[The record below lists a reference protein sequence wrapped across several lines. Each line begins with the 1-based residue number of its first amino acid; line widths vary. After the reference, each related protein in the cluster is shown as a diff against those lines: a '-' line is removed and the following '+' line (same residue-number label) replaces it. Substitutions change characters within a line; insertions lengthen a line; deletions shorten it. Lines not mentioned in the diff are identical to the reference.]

1 MKNIIIYIIFG
12 LIFFSSIGAL
22 YYNYI
27 KYKNETIRLTN
38 NQTTLMTSLNNFKF
52 RDSLNAVENGRLKLS
67 ISELKELREAD
78 FKLIKELKL
87 RPKDVETITKVKV
100 VTRDSIIFQL
110 KDSCINYESEWTKV
124 SGCIGDTLSI
134 ETSDSIAFI
143 AHKEYKHKFLFFRWG
158 LERAKVKI
166 INFNPRSSVKSPE
179 WIDLK

>member
-1 MKNIIIYIIFG
+1 MNKFFITCIIILFI
-12 LIFFSSIGAL
+12 LLAAVTRL
-22 YYNYI
+22 YNI
-27 KYKNETIRLTN
+27 TLKEKERFEA

-158 LERAKVKI
+158 LDRAKVKI

>member
-1 MKNIIIYIIFG
+1 MNKFFIICIIILFI
-12 LIFFSSIGAL
+12 LLAAVTKL
-22 YYNYI
+22 YNVTL
-27 KYKNETIRLTN
+27 KEKERFEA

-52 RDSLNAVENGRLKLS
+52 RDSLNAVENGRLKLNL
-67 ISELKELREAD
+67 SELKELREAD

>member
-1 MKNIIIYIIFG
+1 MNKFFITCIIILFI
-12 LIFFSSIGAL
+12 LLAAVTKL
-22 YYNYI
+22 YNVTL
-27 KYKNETIRLTN
+27 KEKERFEA

-52 RDSLNAVENGRLKLS
+52 RDSLNAVENGRLKLNL
-67 ISELKELREAD
+67 SELKELREAD

>member
-1 MKNIIIYIIFG
+1 MNKFFITCIIILFI
-12 LIFFSSIGAL
+12 LLAAVTRL
-22 YYNYI
+22 YNI
-27 KYKNETIRLTN
+27 TLKEKERFEA

-52 RDSLNAVENGRLKLS
+52 RDSLNAVENGRLKLNL
-67 ISELKELREAD
+67 SELKELREAD

-166 INFNPRSSVKSPE
+166 INFNPRSNVKSPE

>member
-1 MKNIIIYIIFG
+1 MNKFFITCIIILFI
-12 LIFFSSIGAL
+12 LLAAVARL
-22 YYNYI
+22 YNI
-27 KYKNETIRLTN
+27 TLKEKERFEA

-52 RDSLNAVENGRLKLS
+52 RDSLNAVENGRLKLNL
-67 ISELKELREAD
+67 SELKELREAD

-100 VTRDSIIFQL
+100 VTRDSIFFQL

-158 LERAKVKI
+158 LQRAKLKI
-166 INFNPRSSVKSPE
+166 INFNPRSSIKSPE

>member
-1 MKNIIIYIIFG
+1 MNKFFIICIIILFI
-12 LIFFSSIGAL
+12 LLAAVTRL
-22 YYNYI
+22 YNVTL
-27 KYKNETIRLTN
+27 KEKERFEA

-52 RDSLNAVENGRLKLS
+52 RDSLNAVENGRLKLNL
-67 ISELKELREAD
+67 SELKELREAD

-134 ETSDSIAFI
+134 ETSDSITFI

>member
-1 MKNIIIYIIFG
+1 MNKFLIICIIILFI
-12 LIFFSSIGAL
+12 LLAAVTRL
-22 YYNYI
+22 YNVTL
-27 KYKNETIRLTN
+27 KEKERFEE

-100 VTRDSIIFQL
+100 VTRDYIIFQL

-158 LERAKVKI
+158 LDRAKVKI

>member
-1 MKNIIIYIIFG
+1 MNK
-12 LIFFSSIGAL
+12 FFITCIVILFILLTAAIKL
-22 YYNYI
+22 YTTTLKEKERI
-27 KYKNETIRLTN
+27 EA

-52 RDSLNAVENGRLKLS
+52 RDSLNAVENGRLKLNL
-67 ISELKELREAD
+67 SELKELREAD

-166 INFNPRSSVKSPE
+166 INFNPRSNVKSPE

>member
-1 MKNIIIYIIFG
+1 MNKFFIICIIILFILLAAVTRLYNIT
-12 LIFFSSIGAL
+12 LIEKERFEA
-22 YYNYI
+22 
-27 KYKNETIRLTN
+27 

-158 LERAKVKI
+158 LQRAKVKI
-166 INFNPRSSVKSPE
+166 INFNPRSSIKSPE

>member
-1 MKNIIIYIIFG
+1 MNKFFITCIIILFI
-12 LIFFSSIGAL
+12 LLAAVTRL
-22 YYNYI
+22 YNVTL
-27 KYKNETIRLTN
+27 KEKERFEA

-52 RDSLNAVENGRLKLS
+52 RDSLNAVENGRLKLNL
-67 ISELKELREAD
+67 SELKELREAD

-100 VTRDSIIFQL
+100 ATRDSIIFQL

>member
-1 MKNIIIYIIFG
+1 MNKFFVICIIILFI
-12 LIFFSSIGAL
+12 LLAAVTRL
-22 YYNYI
+22 YNVTL
-27 KYKNETIRLTN
+27 KEKERFEA

-52 RDSLNAVENGRLKLS
+52 RDSLNAVENGRLKLNL
-67 ISELKELREAD
+67 SELKELREAD

>member
-1 MKNIIIYIIFG
+1 MNKFFITCIIILFI
-12 LIFFSSIGAL
+12 LLAAVTRL
-22 YYNYI
+22 YNI
-27 KYKNETIRLTN
+27 TLKEKERFEA

-166 INFNPRSSVKSPE
+166 INFNPRSNIKSPE

>member
-1 MKNIIIYIIFG
+1 MNKFFITCIIILFI
-12 LIFFSSIGAL
+12 LLAAVTRL
-22 YYNYI
+22 YNI
-27 KYKNETIRLTN
+27 TLKEKERFEA

>member
-1 MKNIIIYIIFG
+1 MNKFFITCIIILFI
-12 LIFFSSIGAL
+12 LLAAVTRL
-22 YYNYI
+22 YNI
-27 KYKNETIRLTN
+27 TLKEKERFEA

-52 RDSLNAVENGRLKLS
+52 RDSLNAVENGRLKLNL
-67 ISELKELREAD
+67 SELKELREAD

-166 INFNPRSSVKSPE
+166 INFNPRSSIKSPE

>member
-1 MKNIIIYIIFG
+1 MNKFFITCIIILFI
-12 LIFFSSIGAL
+12 LLAAVTRL
-22 YYNYI
+22 YNI
-27 KYKNETIRLTN
+27 TLKEKERFEA

-87 RPKDVETITKVKV
+87 RPKDVETITKVKI
-100 VTRDSIIFQL
+100 VTRDSIVFQL

>member
-1 MKNIIIYIIFG
+1 MNKFFIICIIILFI
-12 LIFFSSIGAL
+12 LLAAVTRL
-22 YYNYI
+22 YNI
-27 KYKNETIRLTN
+27 TLKEKERIEA
-38 NQTTLMTSLNNFKF
+38 NQTTLMTSLNSFKF

-87 RPKDVETITKVKV
+87 RPKDVEAITKVKV

-166 INFNPRSSVKSPE
+166 INFNPRSSIKSPE

>member
-1 MKNIIIYIIFG
+1 MNKFFITCIIILFI
-12 LIFFSSIGAL
+12 LLAAVTRL
-22 YYNYI
+22 YTVTLKEKERI
-27 KYKNETIRLTN
+27 EA

-52 RDSLNAVENGRLKLS
+52 RDSLNAVENGRLKLNL
-67 ISELKELREAD
+67 SELKELREAD

-166 INFNPRSSVKSPE
+166 INFNPRSSIKSPE

>member
-1 MKNIIIYIIFG
+1 MNKFFITCIIILFILLAAVTRI
-12 LIFFSSIGAL
+12 
-22 YYNYI
+22 YNVTL
-27 KYKNETIRLTN
+27 KEKERFEA

-52 RDSLNAVENGRLKLS
+52 RDSLNAVENGRLKLNL
-67 ISELKELREAD
+67 SELKELREAD

>member
-1 MKNIIIYIIFG
+1 MNKFFITCIIILFI
-12 LIFFSSIGAL
+12 LLAAVTML
-22 YYNYI
+22 YNI
-27 KYKNETIRLTN
+27 TLKEKERFEA

-110 KDSCINYESEWTKV
+110 KDSCINYESEWTKIN
-124 SGCIGDTLSI
+124 GCIGDTLSI

>member
-1 MKNIIIYIIFG
+1 MNKFFITCIIILFI
-12 LIFFSSIGAL
+12 LLAAVTRL
-22 YYNYI
+22 YNI
-27 KYKNETIRLTN
+27 TLKEKERFEA

-52 RDSLNAVENGRLKLS
+52 RDSLNTVENGRLKLNL
-67 ISELKELREAD
+67 SELKELREAD

-166 INFNPRSSVKSPE
+166 INFNPRSNVKSPE

>member
-1 MKNIIIYIIFG
+1 MNKFFITCIIILFI
-12 LIFFSSIGAL
+12 LLAAVTRL
-22 YYNYI
+22 YTVTLKEKERI
-27 KYKNETIRLTN
+27 EA

-124 SGCIGDTLSI
+124 NGCIGDTLSI

-158 LERAKVKI
+158 LQRAKVKI
-166 INFNPRSSVKSPE
+166 INFNPRSSIKSPE

>member
-1 MKNIIIYIIFG
+1 MNKFLITCIIILFI
-12 LIFFSSIGAL
+12 LLAAVTRL
-22 YYNYI
+22 YNVTL
-27 KYKNETIRLTN
+27 KKKERFEA

-166 INFNPRSSVKSPE
+166 INFNPRSSIKSPE

>member
-1 MKNIIIYIIFG
+1 MNKFFITCIIILFI
-12 LIFFSSIGAL
+12 LLAAVTRL
-22 YYNYI
+22 YNI
-27 KYKNETIRLTN
+27 TLKEKERFEA

-52 RDSLNAVENGRLKLS
+52 RDSLNAVENGRLKLNL
-67 ISELKELREAD
+67 SELKELREAD

-143 AHKEYKHKFLFFRWG
+143 AHKKYKHKFLFFRWG

>member
-1 MKNIIIYIIFG
+1 MNKFFITCIIILFI
-12 LIFFSSIGAL
+12 LLAAVTRL
-22 YYNYI
+22 YNI
-27 KYKNETIRLTN
+27 TLKEKERFEA

-52 RDSLNAVENGRLKLS
+52 RDSLNAVENGRLKLNL
-67 ISELKELREAD
+67 SELKELREAD

-124 SGCIGDTLSI
+124 GGCIGDTLSI

-166 INFNPRSSVKSPE
+166 INFNPRSSIKSPE

>member
-1 MKNIIIYIIFG
+1 MNKFFITCIIILFI
-12 LIFFSSIGAL
+12 LLAAVTRL
-22 YYNYI
+22 YNI
-27 KYKNETIRLTN
+27 TLKEKERFEA

-52 RDSLNAVENGRLKLS
+52 RDSLTAVENGRLKLNL
-67 ISELKELREAD
+67 SELKELREAD

>member
-1 MKNIIIYIIFG
+1 MNKFFITCIIILFI
-12 LIFFSSIGAL
+12 LLAAVTRL
-22 YYNYI
+22 YNI
-27 KYKNETIRLTN
+27 TLKEKERFEA

-87 RPKDVETITKVKV
+87 RPKDVETITIVKV

-166 INFNPRSSVKSPE
+166 INFNPRSSVKSAE
-179 WIDLK
+179 WIDLE

>member
-1 MKNIIIYIIFG
+1 MNKFFITCIIILFI
-12 LIFFSSIGAL
+12 LLAAVTRL
-22 YYNYI
+22 YNVTL
-27 KYKNETIRLTN
+27 KEKERFEA

-52 RDSLNAVENGRLKLS
+52 RDSLNAVENGRLKLNL
-67 ISELKELREAD
+67 SELKELREAD

-110 KDSCINYESEWTKV
+110 KDSCINYESEWTKIN
-124 SGCIGDTLSI
+124 GCIGDTLSI

>member
-1 MKNIIIYIIFG
+1 MNKFFITCIIILFI
-12 LIFFSSIGAL
+12 LLAAVTRL
-22 YYNYI
+22 YNVTL
-27 KYKNETIRLTN
+27 KEKERFEA

-52 RDSLNAVENGRLKLS
+52 RDSLNAVENGRLKLNL
-67 ISELKELREAD
+67 SELKELREAD

-124 SGCIGDTLSI
+124 SGCVGDTLSI

>member
-1 MKNIIIYIIFG
+1 MNKFFITCIIILFI
-12 LIFFSSIGAL
+12 LLAAVTRL
-22 YYNYI
+22 YNI
-27 KYKNETIRLTN
+27 TLKEKERFEA

-52 RDSLNAVENGRLKLS
+52 RDSLNAVENGRLKLNL
-67 ISELKELREAD
+67 SELKELREAD

-110 KDSCINYESEWTKV
+110 KDSCINYESEWTKIN
-124 SGCIGDTLSI
+124 GCIGDTLSI

>member
-1 MKNIIIYIIFG
+1 MNKFFITCIIILFILLAAVTSLYNI
-12 LIFFSSIGAL
+12 AL
-22 YYNYI
+22 
-27 KYKNETIRLTN
+27 KEKERFEA

-100 VTRDSIIFQL
+100 VTRDSIVFQL

>member
-1 MKNIIIYIIFG
+1 MNKFFITCIIILFI
-12 LIFFSSIGAL
+12 LLAAVTRL
-22 YYNYI
+22 YNI
-27 KYKNETIRLTN
+27 TLKEKERFEA

-52 RDSLNAVENGRLKLS
+52 RDSLNAVENGRLKLNL
-67 ISELKELREAD
+67 SELKELREAD

-87 RPKDVETITKVKV
+87 RPKDVETITKIKV

-110 KDSCINYESEWTKV
+110 KDSCINYESEWTKIN
-124 SGCIGDTLSI
+124 GCIGDTLSI

-166 INFNPRSSVKSPE
+166 INFNPRSSVKSAE
-179 WIDLK
+179 WIDLE

>member
-1 MKNIIIYIIFG
+1 MNKFFITCIIILFI
-12 LIFFSSIGAL
+12 LLAAVTRL
-22 YYNYI
+22 YNI
-27 KYKNETIRLTN
+27 TLKEKERFEA

-87 RPKDVETITKVKV
+87 RPKDVETITKVKI
-100 VTRDSIIFQL
+100 VTRDSIVFQL

-158 LERAKVKI
+158 LDRAKVKI

>member
-1 MKNIIIYIIFG
+1 MNKFFITCIIILFI
-12 LIFFSSIGAL
+12 LLAAVTRL
-22 YYNYI
+22 YTVTLKEKERI
-27 KYKNETIRLTN
+27 EA

-166 INFNPRSSVKSPE
+166 INFNPRSSIKSPE

>member
-1 MKNIIIYIIFG
+1 MNKFFITCIIILFI
-12 LIFFSSIGAL
+12 LLAAVTRL
-22 YYNYI
+22 YNVTL
-27 KYKNETIRLTN
+27 KEKERFEA

-52 RDSLNAVENGRLKLS
+52 RDSLNAVENGRLKLNL
-67 ISELKELREAD
+67 SELKELREAD

-158 LERAKVKI
+158 LQRAKVKI

>member
-1 MKNIIIYIIFG
+1 MNKFFIICIIILFI
-12 LIFFSSIGAL
+12 LLAAVTRL
-22 YYNYI
+22 YNVTL
-27 KYKNETIRLTN
+27 KEKERFEA

-52 RDSLNAVENGRLKLS
+52 RDSLNAVENGRLKLNL
-67 ISELKELREAD
+67 SELKELREAD

-166 INFNPRSSVKSPE
+166 INFNPRSNVKSPE

>member
-1 MKNIIIYIIFG
+1 MNK
-12 LIFFSSIGAL
+12 FFITCIVILFILLTAAIKL
-22 YYNYI
+22 YTTTLKEKERI
-27 KYKNETIRLTN
+27 EA

-143 AHKEYKHKFLFFRWG
+143 AHKEYKHKFLFFR
-158 LERAKVKI
+158 
-166 INFNPRSSVKSPE
+166 
-179 WIDLK
+179 

>member
-1 MKNIIIYIIFG
+1 MNKFFITCIIILFI
-12 LIFFSSIGAL
+12 LLAAVTRL
-22 YYNYI
+22 YNI
-27 KYKNETIRLTN
+27 TLKEKERFEA

-100 VTRDSIIFQL
+100 VTRDSIVFQL

>member
-1 MKNIIIYIIFG
+1 MNKFFITCIIILFILLAAVTSLYNI
-12 LIFFSSIGAL
+12 AL
-22 YYNYI
+22 
-27 KYKNETIRLTN
+27 KEKERFEA